1 MTDKASGWV
10 VTVTTAGIGGPIVRV
25 WYVACADK
33 AAAIRAVKNAAK
45 TTGATFE
52 IAREM
57 SKTLMTSFGLSN
69 GEAKCFD

>member
-1 MTDKASGWV
+1 MTEQASGWV

-33 AAAIRAVKNAAK
+33 AIAIKTVKNAAK

-57 SKTLMTSFGLSN
+57 SKTLMTSFGLSS
-69 GEAKCFD
+69 GEARCFD